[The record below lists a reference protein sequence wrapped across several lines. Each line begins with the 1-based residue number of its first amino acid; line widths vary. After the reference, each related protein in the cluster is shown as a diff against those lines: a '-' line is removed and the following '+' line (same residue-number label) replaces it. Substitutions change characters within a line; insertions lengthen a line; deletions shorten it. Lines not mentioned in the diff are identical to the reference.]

1 MKITFVHIQL
11 MVLSRFDSTFNPWI
25 FFFFELSALALK
37 VYSCA
42 LEISVGSVNDDHHYD
57 EGNDENREDYLD
69 DEHDDDLDQ
78 QNGIMITIMMIVR
91 LVLMLHWTVDRLMPR

>member
-1 MKITFVHIQL
+1 MKISFVHIQL

-42 LEISVGSVNDDHHYD
+42 LEISVGRVNDDHHYD
-57 EGNDENREDYLD
+57 QDNDGNHEVNLD

-78 QNGIMITIMMIVR
+78 LNGILITIMMI
-91 LVLMLHWTVDRLMPR
+91 HWTVDRFPR